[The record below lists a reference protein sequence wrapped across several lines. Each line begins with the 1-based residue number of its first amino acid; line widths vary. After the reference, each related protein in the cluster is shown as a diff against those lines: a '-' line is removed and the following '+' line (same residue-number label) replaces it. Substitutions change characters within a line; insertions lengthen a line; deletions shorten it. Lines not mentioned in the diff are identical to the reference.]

1 MSDRNNYPSTD
12 NESGTQVDL
21 IDYLMELEKM
31 DGKVLDE
38 FDYED

>member
-1 MSDRNNYPSTD
+1 MSNRNECNPTEND
-12 NESGTQVDL
+12 SGTQVDL

-31 DGKVLDE
+31 DGKLLDE